1 MKNFLNISF
10 YVNLMSLIIW
20 SLIWFSFTKVN
31 NYFLLIGYF
40 FTVIVIILHF
50 VSIRKL
56 LLDKKTSEDTK
67 LDLLVDNISF
77 FNKSITNI
85 PPIIFAIANIYQFS
99 EKRQLKVVDHYI
111 MVILFGVILP
121 YITESLIFDDIGKL
135 GILLH
140 ENLIWTSI
148 SYSFGFLITG
158 ITHNFI

>member
-1 MKNFLNISF
+1 MKSFLNISF

-20 SLIWFSFTKVN
+20 SLIWFSFTNVN

-40 FTVIVIILHF
+40 FTVIVIILHY

-56 LLDKKTSEDTK
+56 LLEKTSEDSK
-67 LDLLVDNISF
+67 LDLLIDNISF

-99 EKRQLKVVDHYI
+99 QKRQLKVVDHYI
-111 MVILFGVILP
+111 MVILFGVVLP
-121 YITESLIFDDIGKL
+121 YIAESLIFDDIGSF

>member
-1 MKNFLNISF
+1 MKSFLNISF

-20 SLIWFSFTKVN
+20 SLIWFSFTNVN

-40 FTVIVIILHF
+40 FTVIVIILHY

-56 LLDKKTSEDTK
+56 LLEKTSEDSK
-67 LDLLVDNISF
+67 LDLLIDNISF

-99 EKRQLKVVDHYI
+99 EKRQIKVVDHYI

-121 YITESLIFDDIGKL
+121 YIAESLIFDDIGGF

-140 ENLIWTSI
+140 ENLIWASI
-148 SYSFGFLITG
+148 SFSFGFLITA